1 MSFVSID
8 PGPYAREFPAGSPGR
23 APGIGFAGIG
33 ERA

>member
-1 MSFVSID
+1 MSFVRFD
-8 PGPYAREFPAGSPGR
+8 AGPYAWEFPAGSPGR